1 MEIWDIYDENL
12 QKTGK
17 RIERDGPKPKPGE
30 YHLVVHV
37 CLFHENK
44 MLIQRR
50 APQKKAWSGYW
61 DVTAGGSA
69 LAGETWA
76 QAASRELRE
85 EMGIA
90 MQFSLPQLI
99 LPVKNVFDGV
109 FLAETEEALPAF
121 CEEEVCDAKWATEAE
136 IADMVCAERFLPY
149 RKEYLSLL
157 FAMRERYGALT
168 NDAKKFG
175 GNA

>member
-12 QKTGK
+12 QKTG
-17 RIERDGPKPKPGE
+17 RTALRDGDLLRAGE

-37 CLFHENK
+37 CLFCGDK

-69 LAGETWA
+69 LTGETLA

-85 EMGIA
+85 EMGIV

-109 FLAETEEALPAF
+109 FLGETEERLPAF
-121 CEEEVCDAKWATEAE
+121 CAEEVSEVKWAAEAE

-157 FAMRERYGALT
+157 FAMRERYGVLT
-168 NDAKKFG
+168 NETKKFG
-175 GNA
+175 GKK